1 LVGLSERIDGKPHD
15 DPNTETEGR
24 VMDFETLLRCLGY
37 SIDAAFKFGP
47 VAIAAVIT
55 WRLAR

>member
-1 LVGLSERIDGKPHD
+1 
-15 DPNTETEGR
+15 
-24 VMDFETLLRCLGY
+24 MDCETLLRCFGY
-37 SIDAAFKFGP
+37 TIDAAFKFGP